1 MGGAILGDTKSE
13 RVHLFDLDQTEFLV
27 GYYAAFVDRENN
39 ELNVMYFDPTCERE
53 ELLPEKTEKDDSKG
67 EKKQ

>member
-13 RVHLFDLDQTEFLV
+13 RVHLFDLEQTEFLV
-27 GYYAAFVDRENN
+27 GFYAAFVDPEDN

-53 ELLPEKTEKDDSKG
+53 ETLPGKNEKTDSKG
-67 EKKQ
+67 